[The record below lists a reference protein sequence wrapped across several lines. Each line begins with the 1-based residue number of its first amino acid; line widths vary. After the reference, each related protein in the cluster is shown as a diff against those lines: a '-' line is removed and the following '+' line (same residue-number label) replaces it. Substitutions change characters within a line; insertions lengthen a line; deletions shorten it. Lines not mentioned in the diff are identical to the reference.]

1 MLKSAYILA
10 YVFVLTVIS
19 VGCSDFRKIQKNPD
33 WKVKYEAAIKYYQNK
48 DYHRSTLLFDEIL
61 PFIRGTQEGEL
72 VQFYNAYANYYQKQ
86 YLMSSH
92 YFKTFYDTYTRSEF
106 AEEAFYMY
114 AYSLFKQS
122 PPYDLDQTSTIEAIN
137 AMQIFLNHYPDS
149 KYRSE
154 ASNIVEELT
163 HKLELKAFEN
173 AKQYYTIGHLRS
185 AIVAFDN
192 YNKDYPGSV
201 FNEDVYYYKI
211 MSTYKY
217 AKQSIPSKQ
226 KERYYDCIKVYQDF
240 VDEYPDSQ
248 YIDELENYYTSS
260 LKAIEY
266 LTKHN
271 L

>member
-1 MLKSAYILA
+1 MSKLAHILFYLLLVA
-10 YVFVLTVIS
+10 VFSI
-19 VGCSDFRKIQKNPD
+19 GCSDFRKIQKNPD
-33 WKVKYEAAIKYYQNK
+33 WKVKYEAAIKYYKNK
-48 DYHRSTLLFDEIL
+48 DYHRSTLLFDEIM

-114 AYSLFKQS
+114 AYSLYKQS

-137 AMQIFLNHYPDS
+137 AMQIFLNRYPGS
-149 KYRSE
+149 KYRTD
-154 ASNIVEELT
+154 ATNILAELT
-163 HKLELKAFEN
+163 RKLELKAFEN
-173 AKQYYTIGHLRS
+173 AKQYYTIGHLRA
-185 AIVAFDN
+185 AIVAFEN
-192 YNKDYPGSV
+192 FGKDYPGSV
-201 FNEDVYYYKI
+201 FNEDVYYYRI
-211 MSTYKY
+211 LSTYNY

-226 KERYYDCIKVYQDF
+226 KQRYYDCVEVYQNF
-240 VDEYPDSQ
+240 VDEYPDSK
-248 YIDELENYYTSS
+248 YIKEVENYYSNS